1 MPLMQYNTSMKS
13 SFHAARILVLQG
25 GGLNQRRMEDEEM
38 KRNIIE
44 IDREKCNGCGLC
56 INACHEGAIQLV
68 DGKAELISDEYC
80 DGLGNCLPECPT
92 GAIRI
97 VEREAA
103 EYNHE
108 LVMKKMEERKNANQ
122 APAPHAGGC
131 PGQRAMRLQR
141 TVQPRQ
147 SEAPTQNEPV
157 PSELNQWPVQ
167 LSLIHPHAQYL
178 EGSDLLIAADCC
190 AYAYGSFHKD
200 FISGKITVI
209 GCPKL
214 DDVDSYIEKLTEIFR
229 ANDIR
234 SVTVTRMEVPCCG
247 GIVHAVK
254 KALLQAGKIIPYREV
269 IIGTDGRIVS
279 DL

>member
-1 MPLMQYNTSMKS
+1 
-13 SFHAARILVLQG
+13 
-25 GGLNQRRMEDEEM
+25 M

-56 INACHEGAIQLV
+56 VNACHEGAIELV

-97 VEREAA
+97 VERDAA

-108 LVMKKMEERKNANQ
+108 LVMKKMEERKNSTHTDSAH
-122 APAPHAGGC
+122 AHAPHAGGC

-141 TVQPRQ
+141 TVQPPHRETTVQ
-147 SEAPTQNEPV
+147 SESA

-167 LSLIHPHAQYL
+167 LNLIHPHAQYL
-178 EGSDLLIAADCC
+178 SGSDLLIAADCC

-200 FISGKITVI
+200 FIAGKITVI

-214 DDVDSYIEKLTEIFR
+214 DDVDSYIEELTEMFSS
-229 ANDIR
+229 NDIR

-247 GIVHAVK
+247 GIVYAVK
-254 KALLQAGKIIPYREV
+254 RALLQAEKIIPYREV

-279 DL
+279 DV